1 MNKQERIKAGFVGTR
16 KFIDPN
22 TGEELLIN
30 FEDENVV
37 VFSGRE
43 RKLIEQR
50 SKRVA
55 EKNFTGFTEE
65 EEKLYSE
72 IHYEK

>member
-37 VFSGRE
+37 VFSGKE
-43 RKLIEQR
+43 RKLIEQKIKTNGR
-50 SKRVA
+50 KIFHGIYRGGR
-55 EKNFTGFTEE
+55 K
-65 EEKLYSE
+65 
-72 IHYEK
+72 IIQ

>member
-37 VFSGRE
+37 VFSGKE
-43 RKLIEQR
+43 RKKINRAKIKTNGRKIFHGIYRGGRKIIQ
-50 SKRVA
+50 
-55 EKNFTGFTEE
+55 
-65 EEKLYSE
+65 
-72 IHYEK
+72 